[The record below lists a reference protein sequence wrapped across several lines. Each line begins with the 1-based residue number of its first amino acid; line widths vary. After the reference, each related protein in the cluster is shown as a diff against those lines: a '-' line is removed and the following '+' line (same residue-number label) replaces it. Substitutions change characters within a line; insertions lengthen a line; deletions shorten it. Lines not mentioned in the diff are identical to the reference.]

1 MCPCLSN
8 TPPNNYLQTVCVS
21 PPTPQT
27 TMLNRRPAPLG
38 RYIVVDQRSHNQSQ
52 HCFWGEGAAGGRH
65 LKLSILGGG
74 GDLSGRW
81 RNNARYFWKGED
93 EMTSFGN
100 GLEPSPAPSTRCI
113 RPRYFWKG
121 EDEVTSFG
129 NGLEPSAT
137 PSTRCSRPRY
147 FWKGEGEVTS
157 FGNGGGG
164 GGALCSWIFASLTIG
179 VDRASC
185 ACSPMSFNVFQ
196 HLARKTCAF
205 PQRLSTSFNKLSRR

>member
-1 MCPCLSN
+1 
-8 TPPNNYLQTVCVS
+8 
-21 PPTPQT
+21 
-27 TMLNRRPAPLG
+27 
-38 RYIVVDQRSHNQSQ
+38 
-52 HCFWGEGAAGGRH
+52 
-65 LKLSILGGG
+65 
-74 GDLSGRW
+74 
-81 RNNARYFWKGED
+81 
-93 EMTSFGN
+93 MTSFGN
-100 GLEPSPAPSTRCI
+100 GLDPSPAPSTRCI

-121 EDEVTSFG
+121 GDEVTSFG

-157 FGNGGGG
+157 FGNGSGG

-179 VDRASC
+179 VDGASC

-205 PQRLSTSFNKLSRR
+205 PQRLSTSFNKLRGKNLWSTFSLVC